1 MSAIFSV
8 AILLESLIL
17 TAPVLLAAL
26 GVSVNERAG
35 VLNVSTEGLA
45 TFGSAVGFL
54 VTLKT
59 GSHLLGI
66 VAAAAAGAAAGA
78 LLGYGAITLKAP
90 QLILGL
96 TLLVLFTGVSSLLFR
111 AVVGI
116 PILAPQIDVLTRGPI
131 GIPWPVFYVLAG
143 AGMIHLFLFKTRW
156 GLRLR
161 AVGENPRAADLQ
173 GINVSLVRYVS
184 TSSGAA
190 LIAVAGALFPMLIT
204 GTYTGDIISGRG
216 WIALMIV
223 ILGRWRPLNI
233 VLGSWLFGFI
243 DALRFR
249 LTLRIDF
256 IPQQFVLMLP
266 FIIVILASIGVYRG
280 ATAPHALMKP
290 YDRETRE

>member
-1 MSAIFSV
+1 MSSIFSV

-26 GVSVNERAG
+26 GVSINERAG

-54 VTLKT
+54 VTLNS

-96 TLLVLFTGVSSLLFR
+96 TLLVLFTGLSSLLFR
-111 AVVGI
+111 VVVGT
-116 PILAPQIDVLTRGPI
+116 PILAPQIDVLTRGPLD
-131 GIPWPVFYVLAG
+131 IPWPVLYVLAG
-143 AGMIHLFLFKTRW
+143 AGSIHLFLFKTRW

-173 GINVSLVRYVS
+173 GINVSRVRYVS
-184 TSSGAA
+184 TASGAA

-233 VLGSWLFGFI
+233 VLGSWLFGYI

-266 FIIVILASIGVYRG
+266 FIIVILASIRVYRG